1 MKKAILFFLGIVICL
16 SLCSCG
22 KSDSA
27 KNCEKLIATIGVVTL
42 ESEDILIEAE
52 EAYAALSEEDKKQ
65 IEDSAN
71 QLFAYREE
79 FEQLRS
85 EDRIKNVVKLIDSI
99 GEVSNESEEAIM
111 VAEDAI
117 EKLSDDE
124 AEIISEAANKLVDIR
139 KEYDAL
145 IEAEKL
151 AEMQENAN
159 VVIESI
165 SKIGTV
171 TLESN
176 VEISIAKEL
185 FSSLSSD
192 EQALVCNYEILAKAE
207 KEYNLLVA
215 EEKNRIIKEC
225 EKKFEIDEDKIDQ
238 ITWYFH
244 KKMPDYIDIRGYII
258 PYIGYSTEC
267 AWICIRYNYTGDDWI
282 FWDDLKI
289 YVDGVIYNRNFDY
302 HDIVRDNDGGNVW
315 EWYDDVVH
323 DNAGLDNSDLS
334 MLDAIASSEETIIRF
349 EGDTYEY
356 DLVVSSADKQL
367 IREVLTLY
375 QALIS

>member
-1 MKKAILFFLGIVICL
+1 MKKAISFFLVLVMCL

-27 KNCEKLIATIGVVTL
+27 KNCEKLIASIGVVTL

-79 FEQLRS
+79 FEHLRS
-85 EDRIKNVVKLIDSI
+85 EDRIKNVVELIDSI

-124 AEIISEAANKLVDIR
+124 AEIIAEAANKLVDIR

-192 EQALVCNYEILAKAE
+192 EQALVCNYEILVKAE

-244 KKMPDYIDIRGYII
+244 KKMPDYIDIRSYII

-302 HDIVRDNDGGNVW
+302 HDIVRDNDDGNVW